1 MMKQAIPEWEM
12 NARLKLARTT
22 QIRPILFLTMKEK
35 I

>member
-1 MMKQAIPEWEM
+1 MMKQAISEWEM

-22 QIRPILFLTMKEK
+22 QIRPVLFITKKEK